1 MEKLLTIIVP
11 CYNEQ
16 EVLPLFIEAITPV
29 RKELFEKNELNTE
42 VLFVDDGSSDSTL
55 ELLRSFHEKD
65 ESVRYISFS
74 KNFGKE
80 AGILAGLKNAKGDYA
95 VLMDADLQH
104 PPALLPK
111 MYSEL
116 TGASVSDRTA
126 GNTTDTD
133 AGMSKVLPV
142 NPYDSVAMYRDDRKK
157 EGFFRRH
164 FSSMFFKLMNKL
176 SKLNMVNGATDFR
189 MMNRPMINA
198 IISMPETNRFSKG
211 IFNWVGFNTKWLPFE
226 TGERPAGESKW
237 TFGKLISYSF
247 DALLSFSEVPLKI
260 CSWLGIIFCLISFIT
275 GLVHFIKTLVFGD
288 PVAGFPTL
296 YLMMLLLGGIVLLFL
311 GIMGQYMARIYLEI
325 KQRPVYII
333 KESDDSSGQ

>member
-11 CYNEQ
+11 CFNEQ

-29 RKELFEKNELNTE
+29 RKELIEKHELNTE
-42 VLFVDDGSSDSTL
+42 LLFIDDGSGDKTL
-55 ELLRSFHEKD
+55 ELLRDFHEND
-65 ESVRYISFS
+65 ASVRYISFS

-80 AGILAGLKNAKGDYA
+80 AAILAGLKNAKGDYA
-95 VLMDADLQH
+95 VLMDSDLQH
-104 PPALLPK
+104 PPALLPQ

-116 TGASVSDRTA
+116 TNTFSESNPQGSNKPNPEA
-126 GNTTDTD
+126 GLC
-133 AGMSKVLPV
+133 K
-142 NPYDSVAMYRDDRKK
+142 YDSVAMYRDDRKK

-189 MMNRPMINA
+189 MMSRPMINA

-211 IFNWVGFNTKWLPFE
+211 IFNWVGFNTKWMPFE

-237 TFGKLISYSF
+237 SFGKLISYSF
-247 DALLSFSEVPLKI
+247 DAILAFSEVPLKI
-260 CSWLGIIFCLISFIT
+260 CSWLGIIFCLVSFLI
-275 GLVHFIKTLVFGD
+275 GIVHFIKTLIFGD

-296 YLMMLLLGGIVLLFL
+296 YLMMLLLGGIILLFL
-311 GIMGQYMARIYLEI
+311 GIMGQYLARIYLEI
-325 KQRPVYII
+325 KQRPVYIV
-333 KESDDSSGQ
+333 KESNDNKST

>member
-1 MEKLLTIIVP
+1 MDKLLTIIVP

-16 EVLPLFIEAITPV
+16 EVLPLFVEAITPV
-29 RKELFEKNELNTE
+29 RKELIEKHELNTE
-42 VLFVDDGSSDSTL
+42 LLFIDDGSGDRTL
-55 ELLRSFHEKD
+55 ELLRDFHEND
-65 ESVRYISFS
+65 ASVRYISFS

-80 AGILAGLKNAKGDYA
+80 AAILAGLKNAKGDYA
-95 VLMDADLQH
+95 VLMDSDLQH
-104 PPALLPK
+104 PPALLPQ

-116 TGASVSDRTA
+116 TNTFSESNPQGSNKPNPEA
-126 GNTTDTD
+126 GLC
-133 AGMSKVLPV
+133 K
-142 NPYDSVAMYRDDRKK
+142 YDSVAMYRDDRKK

-189 MMNRPMINA
+189 MMSRPMINA

-237 TFGKLISYSF
+237 SFGKLISYSF
-247 DALLSFSEVPLKI
+247 DAILAFSEVPLKI
-260 CSWLGIIFCLISFIT
+260 CSWLGIIFCLISFLI
-275 GLVHFIKTLVFGD
+275 GIVHLVKTLIFGD

-296 YLMMLLLGGIVLLFL
+296 YLMMLLLGGIILLFL
-311 GIMGQYMARIYLEI
+311 GIMGQYLARIYLEI
-325 KQRPVYII
+325 KQRPVYIV
-333 KESDDSSGQ
+333 KESDNNLNT

>member
-1 MEKLLTIIVP
+1 MDKLLTIIVP

-16 EVLPLFIEAITPV
+16 EVLPLFVEAITPV
-29 RKELFEKNELNTE
+29 RKELVEKHELNTE
-42 VLFVDDGSSDSTL
+42 LLFIDDGSGDKTL
-55 ELLRSFHEKD
+55 ELLRDFHEKD
-65 ESVRYISFS
+65 ASVRYISFS

-80 AGILAGLKNAKGDYA
+80 AAILAGLKNSKGDYA
-95 VLMDADLQH
+95 VLMDSDLQH
-104 PPALLPK
+104 PPALLPQ

-116 TGASVSDRTA
+116 TNTVSGNNLQVSNNPNTKA
-126 GNTTDTD
+126 G
-133 AGMSKVLPV
+133 SYK
-142 NPYDSVAMYRDDRKK
+142 YDSVAMYRDDRKK

-189 MMNRPMINA
+189 MMSRPMINA

-237 TFGKLISYSF
+237 SFGKLISYSF
-247 DALLSFSEVPLKI
+247 DAILAFSEVPLKI
-260 CSWLGIIFCLISFIT
+260 CSWLGIIFCLVSFLI
-275 GLVHFIKTLVFGD
+275 GIVHFIKTLIFGD

-296 YLMMLLLGGIVLLFL
+296 YLMMLLLGGIILLFL
-311 GIMGQYMARIYLEI
+311 GIMGQYLARIYLEI
-325 KQRPVYII
+325 KQRPVYIV
-333 KESDDSSGQ
+333 KESNDNKST

>member
-1 MEKLLTIIVP
+1 MNKLLTIIVP
-11 CYNEQ
+11 CFNEQ

-29 RKELFEKNELNTE
+29 RKELIEKHELNTE
-42 VLFVDDGSSDSTL
+42 LLFIDDGSGDMTL
-55 ELLRSFHEKD
+55 ELLRDFHEKD
-65 ESVRYISFS
+65 ASVRYISFS

-80 AGILAGLKNAKGDYA
+80 AAILAGLKNSKGDYA
-95 VLMDADLQH
+95 VLMDSDLQH
-104 PPALLPK
+104 PPALLPQ

-116 TGASVSDRTA
+116 TNTVSESNPQGSNNPNTEA
-126 GNTTDTD
+126 G
-133 AGMSKVLPV
+133 SYK
-142 NPYDSVAMYRDDRKK
+142 YDSVAMYRDDRKK

-189 MMNRPMINA
+189 MMSRPMINA

-237 TFGKLISYSF
+237 SFGKLISYSF
-247 DALLSFSEVPLKI
+247 DAILAFSEVPLKI
-260 CSWLGIIFCLISFIT
+260 CSWLGIIFCLVSFLI
-275 GLVHFIKTLVFGD
+275 GIVHFIKTLIFGD

-296 YLMMLLLGGIVLLFL
+296 YLMMLLLGGIILLFL
-311 GIMGQYMARIYLEI
+311 GIMGQYLARIYLEI
-325 KQRPVYII
+325 KQRPVYIV
-333 KESDDSSGQ
+333 KESNDNKST

>member
-1 MEKLLTIIVP
+1 MDKLLTIIVP

-16 EVLPLFIEAITPV
+16 EVLPLFVEAITPV
-29 RKELFEKNELNTE
+29 RKELVEKHELNTE
-42 VLFVDDGSSDSTL
+42 LLFIDDGSGDKTL
-55 ELLRSFHEKD
+55 ELLRDFHEKD
-65 ESVRYISFS
+65 ASVRYISFS

-80 AGILAGLKNAKGDYA
+80 AAILAGLKNAKGDYA
-95 VLMDADLQH
+95 VLMDSDLQH
-104 PPALLPK
+104 PPALLPQ

-116 TGASVSDRTA
+116 TNTFSESNPQGSNKPNPEA
-126 GNTTDTD
+126 GLC
-133 AGMSKVLPV
+133 K
-142 NPYDSVAMYRDDRKK
+142 YDSVAMYRDDRKK

-189 MMNRPMINA
+189 MMSRPMINA

-237 TFGKLISYSF
+237 SFGKLISYSF
-247 DALLSFSEVPLKI
+247 DAILAFSEVPLKI
-260 CSWLGIIFCLISFIT
+260 CSWLGIIFCLISFLI
-275 GLVHFIKTLVFGD
+275 GIVHLVKTLIFGD

-296 YLMMLLLGGIVLLFL
+296 YLMMLLLGGIILLFL
-311 GIMGQYMARIYLEI
+311 GIMGQYLARIYLEI
-325 KQRPVYII
+325 KQRPVYIV
-333 KESDDSSGQ
+333 KESDNNLNT